1 MKVSASQFS
10 NFTDCRRKWWLSRV
24 AKLPEVAKG
33 YLTFGTVLHACL
45 ERWCSGDANGRVP
58 SPAPEALQGQR
69 PGEPVEVFP
78 TGWETVEEKG
88 VRVSVT
94 PNEAALI
101 KKLVE
106 QAIERGIVVRGDGRV
121 LEREIRLPL
130 IEGVELVGFID
141 CYVPGTPPEIQDH
154 KSFGESSTRFLKQ
167 SDPTSPNYLGRDQQ
181 LRTYAAAISQLEG
194 WTGPV
199 KVRHNQ
205 FPKFADPRGPRT
217 AEAVLEPDV
226 LAEHWAHIQD
236 LARSMVLTSGI
247 KEWKDVPGPEDPN
260 TCHKYGGCPF
270 REICGRIVTLDG
282 YRAKVEKQIEA
293 LATERP
299 NVRLDPK
306 PKKKTTMTG
315 DVFARAKAKAQP
327 APAATATAPAP
338 AVPQAATPTSI
349 NGGVPPPA
357 QPVAAVENAPPWA
370 NPTCTSCKGTGFN
383 SKGRPCPICDAFAK
397 KLNKPTS
404 GKFNVTGSLEE
415 GFSATVRPEFEAELA
430 GMNWSSKGGT
440 VAAPTPAA
448 APAPVLVATGGTMAV
463 VYGSKQ
469 EVLPHNASAPQIAA
483 AIDKVTAPDTAE
495 VMAGTLEPVPGVTA
509 PAEEKPGRG
518 RPKLGITILV
528 GCVQLKGPS
537 RPTVLAQA
545 LLEQVGAELAKDM
558 GASSYWELDTWK
570 RRDRI
575 RQRAGAIAEALGKTV
590 LVVPGVRDPD
600 VDSLVSALVQHAD
613 TIIEG
618 TN

>member
-58 SPAPEALQGQR
+58 SPAPEALAGQI

-78 TGWETVEEKG
+78 RGWEIVEEKG
-88 VRVSVT
+88 VKVSVT

-101 KKLVE
+101 RKLVE

-121 LEREIRLPL
+121 LEREISLPL
-130 IEGVELVGFID
+130 IEGVELIGFID
-141 CYVPGTPPEIQDH
+141 CFIPGEPPEIQDH

-167 SDPTSPNYLGRDQQ
+167 SDPTSPNYLGKDQQ

-217 AEAVLEPDV
+217 AEAVLEPAV

-236 LARSMVLTSGI
+236 LARSMILTAGI

-270 REICGRIVTLDG
+270 REICGRVVTLDG

-299 NVRLDPK
+299 NVKLDPK
-306 PKKKTTMTG
+306 PKKKSTMSG

-338 AVPQAATPTSI
+338 AAPQAATPTSI

-357 QPVAAVENAPPWA
+357 QPVAAVENPPPWA

-404 GKFNVTGSLEE
+404 GKFNVSGSLEE
-415 GFSATVRPEFEAELA
+415 GFAATARPEFQAELGGLA
-430 GMNWSSKGGT
+430 WSSKGGT
-440 VAAPTPAA
+440 V
-448 APAPVLVATGGTMAV
+448 
-463 VYGSKQ
+463 
-469 EVLPHNASAPQIAA
+469 EASAPVPAPATMTAPGPQGGTVSSVAVVMPVAA
-483 AIDKVTAPDTAE
+483 PVVAQAPDTAA
-495 VMAGTLEPVPGVTA
+495 VMAGTLAT
-509 PAEEKPGRG
+509 PAEIEPLPVEEKAGKG

-575 RQRAGAIAEALGKTV
+575 RQRAGVIAEALGKTV
-590 LVVPGVRDPD
+590 LLVPGVRDPD
-600 VDSLVSALVQHAD
+600 VDSLVSALVMHAD
-613 TIIEG
+613 TVIEG
-618 TN
+618 VR

>member
-1 MKVSASQFS
+1 MRVSASQFS
-10 NFTDCRRKWWLSRV
+10 NFTDCHRKWWLSRV
-24 AKLPEVAKG
+24 AKLPEVPKG

-58 SPAPEALQGQR
+58 VETEMDADFGMYVAEGPLKGQKFR
-69 PGEPVEVFP
+69 EPVEVFP
-78 TGWETVEEKG
+78 AGWEEVEEKG
-88 VRVSVT
+88 VRARVT

-101 KKLVE
+101 RKLVE
-106 QAIERGIVVRGDGRV
+106 QAIERGIIVRGDGRV
-121 LEREIRLPL
+121 LEREISLPL
-130 IEGVELVGFID
+130 IDDVELVGFID
-141 CYVPGTPPEIQDH
+141 CFIPGTPPEIQDH

-167 SDPTSPNYLGRDQQ
+167 SDPTSPNYLGKDQQ

-194 WTGPV
+194 WPGPV
-199 KVRHNQ
+199 RVRHNQ

-217 AEAVLEPDV
+217 AEAVIEPAII
-226 LAEHWAHIQD
+226 AEHWAHIQD
-236 LARSMVLTSGI
+236 LARSMVLTAGI
-247 KEWKDVPGPEDPN
+247 KEWKDVPGPDDPN

-299 NVRLDPK
+299 NVKLDPK
-306 PKKKTTMTG
+306 PKKKATMTG

-327 APAATATAPAP
+327 APAAPALAPAAAP
-338 AVPQAATPTSI
+338 AAPQAATPTSI

-357 QPVAAVENAPPWA
+357 QPAVAVLNPPPWA

-404 GKFNVTGSLEE
+404 GKFTVLGSLED
-415 GFSATVRPEFEAELA
+415 GFTATARPEFAAELGGLA
-430 GMNWSSKGGT
+430 WSSKDGT
-440 VAAPTPAA
+440 VAAPAP
-448 APAPVLVATGGTMAV
+448 APAPVA
-463 VYGSKQ
+463 
-469 EVLPHNASAPQIAA
+469 
-483 AIDKVTAPDTAE
+483 
-495 VMAGTLEPVPGVTA
+495 A
-509 PAEEKPGRG
+509 PAVTMTVNVSETVAVLSNEPAPVEEKTSKG

-528 GCVQLKGPS
+528 GCVQLKGS
-537 RPTVLAQA
+537 VRPTMLAQA

-590 LVVPGVRDPD
+590 LLVPGVRDPD
-600 VDSLVSALVQHAD
+600 VDSLVSALVMHAD
-613 TIIEG
+613 TVIEG
-618 TN
+618 VR